1 MTETYPVLD
10 SAAAAQYSYYT
21 VDIVTNTIL
30 AEIPFEDV
38 TYERTLK
45 GAGAFDGKIAINTQ
59 TKDLDLYNSTLP
71 GKCAL
76 YVVRDGVCMWGGII
90 WGRSYDLFSRSLNVT
105 ASEFTSYLKHR
116 IIWKTYSYQFTA
128 TVRKS
133 TKKSPAT
140 VTLQNTSNV
149 NLKIPIKVL
158 DDYGNLNS
166 VYVSFTRSDLIQYN
180 NYYTLSASE
189 TPTTTT
195 FAINIPDIPVGTHTD
210 VSVSVRVD
218 TYEYLKELMKE
229 AAQDFIDTQF
239 ANEIITPGIK
249 IPYEITNK
257 VASGGLVTLTT
268 SITHGLVVG
277 QNVEI
282 RNVDENVDG
291 YRVVSEVPSSTSFR
305 VVVPAYDIV
314 KAYTVGPD
322 AFVEVDVTDT
332 NDQFKLTV
340 GSFIT
345 ISGVP
350 LFNGYNYFN
359 FSNVKIT
366 QVISNNIFK
375 IAIPTHPRATVSIT
389 NITSNASI
397 INYFATN
404 TFTAGEYVT
413 IANSNVKGYNLEN
426 RLITYADGVKF
437 TIANPTGV
445 AISQGFVDTNA
456 GAYIDVPIG
465 TTGSPGV
472 VSQIS
477 IASTNI
483 YTNKYEVSTRA
494 LKPTKPYGVESA
506 SRVKNSDKTV
516 FVVTL
521 QLSKTS
527 TRSFPFQKGDTITMN
542 LLGDTK
548 DTNGE
553 YTFTSLTN
561 GDGGGTVLS
570 AVDKKN
576 KTVSYELTGISTKNK
591 SDAYIGDITKFTLG
605 TANNTINYANAVTEI
620 ELGLSELQSFRTDQ
634 YVYVTGVDGASWSQ
648 PVYNGYHKITA
659 TTPAGSI
666 TTSVT
671 YYESSA
677 GVAKLYTAKN
687 NSFDNN
693 DEVTIAGFTGGLT
706 TLNGAIRVLDSV
718 QGSLDGESYF
728 TYFIDD
734 NTTRAKTLVSGVTA
748 KVKGSNKIRYD
759 LPEYNPMGEP
769 DSTFNAIKYKV
780 VGYAST
786 ATDKRSKVTIQTQ
799 EIISIKAGDSVNVAI
814 GDDSTDGSYKIDTVG
829 NSGYTFTYTIPVN
842 KSVVKKSGDDT
853 FKNCTGVVSRYM
865 AQLDQQS
872 LTYSPSISGLSC
884 EQNVVTVYSNNHQYS
899 PNDLVSLKSFPSGFE
914 HYDNNGFKAQVQ
926 NVDTDYFSYTLTNF
940 RDGTTSAPTAGV
952 AQISKYK
959 FTKNAKN
966 ATSGT
971 IRFTTIR
978 DHFYTVGSKVLVS
991 GVPKSQTGTTFL
1003 KSIVWSN
1010 VHIVSAVSTPGATIK
1025 YFDVAIT
1032 GLTSAATTA
1041 EFTSLTNTIP
1051 TAGNSSPAGTTD
1063 ITLVTG
1069 SAHGIAV
1076 DKKVTVSGVTP
1087 EAYNGTWTT
1096 QAGTTGSTIILNIG
1110 SNPGAVTVAGNVSL
1124 GKAVSTAQIVVASK
1138 ALTSGSATATTL
1150 TYVGTS
1156 LPFTSGQKVTIVGF
1170 TGTGSTRLN
1179 TSGTVNAS
1187 STSTSLVVSLAGATA
1202 SSSSSGVPFAYAT
1215 AAVTPKASIDYS
1227 QSVSAQEV
1235 LGFSAVAST
1244 QVVTLYSPNHGFS
1257 NQDLL
1262 KFTGM
1267 ASAYAPKN
1275 SEPALITKIDDDTF
1289 SYVAASPASP
1299 SFASDVPVSGSITG
1313 ISSASGTVTFTA
1325 SNSFSVG
1332 DRLVIKDVL
1341 PDVYNFYNAV
1351 VTGATGSNFQVS
1363 SPETSAYISSN
1374 GVAMRALVPTAT
1386 AINAPY
1392 ISLSPVV
1399 FSRSFGE
1406 FPNNTNIGGLDFD
1419 GTTYSGN
1426 FYPNTIVRGSDMITL
1441 DAHMEQYSNSVN
1453 GFNYR
1458 IDCTLESVGD
1468 SSTFKRKFVLVP
1480 ITPPTLKEYLNTLP
1494 SGVLGRGDV
1503 APPSAFGADKITFEH
1518 PGNVRNV
1525 NLSESAENSATRM
1538 FVSGNN
1544 GAGDPNSV
1552 ARFSGAADNDLLDAG
1567 WPILDRAEKIDWP
1580 TQYNPLTV
1588 TVNRDNWGNYDAEA
1602 DFHATAQRFLY
1613 QSRPPQ
1619 GDFIIRVNGSLSPVI
1634 GTYNPGDWC
1643 QLIVD
1648 DESGFIN
1655 SRLSSTLEPRKDVI
1669 IRRIDN
1675 IKVSVPNSPTFP
1687 EDIDLTLVTDWEV
1700 DRIGK

>member
-10 SAAAAQYSYYT
+10 SATAAKYTYYT
-21 VDIVTNTIL
+21 VDIVTNKIL
-30 AEIPFEDV
+30 AQIPFEDV
-38 TYERTLK
+38 SYERTLK
-45 GAGAFDGKIAINTQ
+45 GSGSFDGKISINTQ
-59 TKDLDLYNSTLP
+59 TSGLDLYNSTLP

-90 WGRSYDLFSRSLNVT
+90 WGRTYDLFSRSLNVT
-105 ASEFTSYLKHR
+105 GSEFTSYLKHR

-128 TVRKS
+128 TVVKS

-180 NYYTLSASE
+180 NYYTLSASV
-189 TPTTTT
+189 TPTTNT
-195 FAINIPDIPVGTHTD
+195 FAINIPNIPVGRHTD

-229 AAQDFIDTQF
+229 AAQDFVDTQF

-249 IPYEITNK
+249 TPYEITNK
-257 VASGGLVTLTT
+257 VASSGVVTLTT
-268 SITHGLVVG
+268 SETHDLVVG
-277 QNVEI
+277 QNIEI

-305 VVVPAYDIV
+305 VVVPAYNII
-314 KAYTVGPD
+314 TVS
-322 AFVEVDVTDT
+322 ASATTATVTVDVTDT
-332 NDQFKLTV
+332 GDLFKLTK
-340 GSFIT
+340 GSRVTIT
-345 ISGVP
+345 GVP
-350 LFNGYNYFN
+350 TFGGYNYFN
-359 FSNVKIT
+359 FSNVEILS
-366 QVISNNIFK
+366 VSNNNTFTY
-375 IAIPTHPRATVSIT
+375 AITNPLGSTPIT
-389 NITSNASI
+389 NISNTSSYIEYTA
-397 INYFATN
+397 AN
-404 TFTAGEYVT
+404 TFSAGQYVT
-413 IANSNVKGYNLEN
+413 VQSANIAKYNQNNV
-426 RLITYADGVKF
+426 LITYADGVKF
-437 TIANPTGV
+437 RTSNPYGPF
-445 AISQGFVDTNA
+445 SSGFVATGA
-456 GAYIDVPIG
+456 VAYIGVS
-465 TTGSPGV
+465 TSSGSPGV

-477 IASTNI
+477 IAPTNI
-483 YTNKYEVSTRA
+483 YTNKYEVATRA
-494 LKPTKPYGVESA
+494 LKPTRPYGVESA

-527 TRSFPFQKGDTITMN
+527 TRLFPFQKGDTITMN
-542 LLGDTK
+542 LVGDKK

-553 YTFTSLTN
+553 FTFTSLTN

-591 SDAYIGDITKFTLG
+591 SDEYIGDITGFALG
-605 TANNTINYANAVTEI
+605 AANNTVNYANTVTEI
-620 ELGLSELQSFRTDQ
+620 ELGLSELQSFRQGQ
-634 YVYVTGVDGASWSQ
+634 YVYVTGVDGASWGQ
-648 PVYNGYHKITA
+648 PVYNGYHEITL
-659 TTPAGSI
+659 TSPTSNI
-666 TTSVT
+666 TTT
-671 YYESSA
+671 IKYYQTS
-677 GVAKLYTAKN
+677 GGIAKLYTAKN

-693 DEVTIAGFTGGLT
+693 DEVTIAGFTGSLT
-706 TLNGAIRVLDSV
+706 ILNGSIRVLDSV

-728 TYFIDD
+728 TYAIDD
-734 NTTRAKTLVSGVTA
+734 NATRAKTLAAAGVTA
-748 KVKGSNKIRYD
+748 TVKGGNKIRYN

-769 DSTFNAIKYKV
+769 DSTFNAIKYRV

-786 ATDKRSKVTIQTQ
+786 SSDKRSKVTIQTQ
-799 EIISIKAGDSVNVAI
+799 EILSINAGDSVNVSI
-814 GDDSTDGSYKIDTVG
+814 GDSTTDGSYKIDTVG
-829 NSGYTFTYTIPVN
+829 SSGYTFTYTIPEN
-842 KSVVKKSGDDT
+842 ISAVKKSGDDT

-872 LTYSPSISGLSC
+872 LTYSPTISGLSC
-884 EQNVVTVYSNNHQYS
+884 EQNLVTVFSNNHEYS
-899 PNDLVSLKSFPSGFE
+899 PGDLVSLKSFPTAFQ
-914 HYDNNGFKAQVQ
+914 HYDNNGFKATVQ
-926 NVDTDYFSYTLTNF
+926 DVDTDYFSYTLTNF

-952 AQISKYK
+952 AQITKYK

-966 ATSGT
+966 TTSGT

-978 DHFYTVGSKVLVS
+978 DHYYTVGSKVLVS
-991 GVPKSQTGTTFL
+991 GILKSTTGTTFL
-1003 KSIVWSN
+1003 QSIVWSN
-1010 VHIVSAVSTPGATIK
+1010 VHTVSAVSNPGATIK

-1041 EFTSLTNTIP
+1041 EFTSLNSTIP
-1051 TAGNSSPAGTTD
+1051 TAGNSSPAGTTN

-1069 SAHGIAV
+1069 SPHGIAV
-1076 DKKVTVSGVTP
+1076 GKKVTVSGVTP

-1096 QAGTTGSTIILNIG
+1096 QAGTIGSTIILNIG

-1202 SSSSSGVPFAYAT
+1202 SSTSSGTPFAYAT
-1215 AAVTPKASIDYS
+1215 AAVAPKASIDYS
-1227 QSVSAQEV
+1227 QSVSAQEIF
-1235 LGFSAVAST
+1235 GFSAVAST
-1244 QVVTLYSPNHGFS
+1244 QVVTLYSPAHGFS
-1257 NQDLL
+1257 NQDLIKL
-1262 KFTGM
+1262 TGV
-1267 ASAYAPKN
+1267 ASSYIPKN
-1275 SEPALITKIDDDTF
+1275 SAPALITKIDDDTF
-1289 SYVAASPASP
+1289 SYVATSPASP

-1325 SNSFSVG
+1325 SNSFSIG
-1332 DRLVIKDVL
+1332 DRIVIKDVL
-1341 PDVYNFYNAV
+1341 PDVYNLYNV
-1351 VTGATGSNFQVS
+1351 IVTGATGSSFQIS
-1363 SPETSAYISSN
+1363 SPETSAYVSSS
-1374 GVAMRALVPTAT
+1374 GVAMKALVPTGT

-1392 ISLSPVV
+1392 VSLTPVV

-1406 FPNNTNIGGLDFD
+1406 FPNNTSIGGLDFD

-1468 SSTFKRKFVLVP
+1468 TSTFKRKFVLVP
-1480 ITPPTLKEYLNTLP
+1480 LTPPTLKEYLNTLAG
-1494 SGVLGRGDV
+1494 GVLARGDV

-1538 FVSGNN
+1538 FISGNN

-1552 ARFSGAADNDLLDAG
+1552 ARFSGAAETDLLDAG